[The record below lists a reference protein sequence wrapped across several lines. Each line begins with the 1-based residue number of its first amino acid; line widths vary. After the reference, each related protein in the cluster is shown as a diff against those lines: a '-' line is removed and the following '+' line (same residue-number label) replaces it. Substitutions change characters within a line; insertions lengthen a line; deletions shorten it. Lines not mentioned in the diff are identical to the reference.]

1 MVFLVLG
8 IVLWSVV
15 HLSVRLTPGVRQA
28 LIERVGHFPYQGLF
42 SLPLIL
48 ALVGMVAGWKAVG
61 PGEPYYVLEE
71 ARLISMVLMA
81 LAACLFIASNAPTD
95 IKRVVRHPQ
104 LVSVVLW
111 SFAHLYSNGDAR
123 SLVLF
128 GGLAFW
134 AMLEIFVINRAEGDW
149 KQPAP
154 VGALKTTVSVAIGLL
169 VFAVLL
175 FIHPWLAGVA
185 LI

>member
-1 MVFLVLG
+1 MGLLVLG

-15 HLSVRLTPGVRQA
+15 HLSVRVTPGVRQA
-28 LIERVGHFPYQGLF
+28 LIDRVGRFPYQGLF

-48 ALVGMVAGWKAVG
+48 ALVCMVVGWKAIG
-61 PGEPYYVLEE
+61 PGEPYYVLAG
-71 ARLISMVLMA
+71 ARLISMALMVV
-81 LAACLFIASNAPTD
+81 AACLFIASNAPTD

-104 LVSVVLW
+104 LISVVLW
-111 SFAHLYSNGDAR
+111 SFAHLYSNSDTR

-128 GGLAFW
+128 GGLAVW
-134 AMLEIFVINRAEGDW
+134 AMLEIVVINRAEGEW
-149 KQPAP
+149 QKPAP
-154 VGALKTTVSVAIGLL
+154 VGAVKTSVSAAIGLV